1 MNGDFFPLKQA
12 FSEYM
17 VRWYETLYP
26 DTKAIE
32 EFVGRGLPRS
42 IVWAA
47 DRMVDQV
54 EDMLKS
60 YQKNSNTVVPG
71 DVSPGRNALFP
82 VVILGMAKDYM
93 PAGPDQGGRQVG
105 RRLIQIE
112 EGGSIY
118 GYRQAMGEIRVQV
131 VMMAAESASA
141 RSMASQFSL
150 FVGEIPNRRFYAK
163 HTFGQYE
170 VVMPCMLETPDI
182 MFSIIPTD
190 NQNMTV
196 LACDLTLKTVTP
208 YFDAPREGQ
217 PNDGS
222 ANNPP
227 GYPTVAEVSSLDKNV
242 NVESQRTAEAL
253 TFIDHNPVEPK
264 TPIIL
269 ANETVVVLS
278 ELLDDQP

>member
-1 MNGDFFPLKQA
+1 MNGDFFPLKVG

-17 VRWYETLYP
+17 VRWYRALYP
-26 DTKAIE
+26 DTAAVK
-32 EFVGRGLPRS
+32 EFVERGESRS

-60 YQKNSNTVVPG
+60 YQKNNNTAELG

-82 VVILGMAKDYM
+82 VVVLAMSKDYM

-105 RRLIQIE
+105 RRLIQLE

-131 VMMAAESASA
+131 VIMAAESASA
-141 RSMASQFSL
+141 RSLASQFSL
-150 FVGEIPNRRFYAK
+150 FVGEIPNRRFSSIHK
-163 HTFGQYE
+163 FGQYDLTI
-170 VVMPCMLETPDI
+170 PCMLETPDI
-182 MFSIIPTD
+182 MFSQIQTD

-208 YFDAPREGQ
+208 YFDAPRDGEA
-217 PNDGS
+217 NDGTD
-222 ANNPP
+222 NNPP
-227 GYPTVAEVSSLDKNV
+227 GYPSVAQINALDQNV
-242 NVESQRTAEAL
+242 NVESVTTAGG
-253 TFIDHNPVEPK
+253 TDFIDHNPEPESK
-264 TPIIL
+264 VIIP
-269 ANETVVVLS
+269 NEIAMVLE
-278 ELLDDQP
+278 ELLDGDGT